1 MPNSRNYDPGRDDQ
15 NRLDRI
21 LRKYARLWGAT
32 AFTGTFVGLF
42 LLTVESGNGL
52 TFMDALM
59 FSAFVGA
66 ITWVV
71 CEH

>member
-1 MPNSRNYDPGRDDQ
+1 MPNSGNYDPGRHE
-15 NRLDRI
+15 NPIDRT
-21 LRKYARLWGAT
+21 LRKYARLWVIT
-32 AFTGTFVGLF
+32 AFISTFVGLF
-42 LLTVESGNGL
+42 LLTVESDNGL

-66 ITWVV
+66 ITRVV

>member
-1 MPNSRNYDPGRDDQ
+1 MHNSGNYDPGRDHQ
-15 NRLDRI
+15 NRIDRI
-21 LRKYARLWGAT
+21 LRKYARLWGMT
-32 AFTGTFVGLF
+32 AFVSTFVGLF
-42 LLTVESGNGL
+42 LLTVESDNGL